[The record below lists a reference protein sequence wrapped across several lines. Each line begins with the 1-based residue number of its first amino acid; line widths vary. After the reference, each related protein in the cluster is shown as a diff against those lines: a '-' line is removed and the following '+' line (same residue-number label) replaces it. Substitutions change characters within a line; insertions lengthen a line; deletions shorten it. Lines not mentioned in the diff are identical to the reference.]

1 MDAVLDRAD
10 PPRSEQAYEAIRDMI
25 VSGRLRAG
33 ETISEVQ
40 LAEALAVS
48 RTPVREA
55 MKRLL
60 GQRLVEV
67 TPRGLRVFRPSAG
80 DVAEVYFLRAAIE
93 GAVARAAA
101 ARISAGQLAGLGRIQ
116 TESVGAAE
124 RGDVA
129 ALVELNGRFHRL
141 LAEAAG
147 SARAAAA
154 LRDLD
159 PLVAAYRRLSLL
171 SPEHQRGSVAD
182 HARLIGLLERRDG
195 PGAEALVRD
204 HIARAGRRVAE
215 AVLQMEP
222 AATGGADAA
231 EQLRNLDGLAA
242 PEPPGRGNQKQPR
255 KD

>member
-1 MDAVLDRAD
+1 MYAYLHTTMDADLAQAT
-10 PPRSEQAYEAIRDMI
+10 PPRAERAYEAIRDMI

-55 MKRLL
+55 VRRLL
-60 GQRLVEV
+60 GQGLLEI
-67 TPRGLRVFRPSAG
+67 TPRGLRVFRPGAA

-101 ARISAGQLAGLGRIQ
+101 ARISVEQLAELGRIHA
-116 TESVGAAE
+116 EGVGAAG

-147 SARAAAA
+147 SVRAAAA

-171 SPEHQRGSVAD
+171 SPEHQRASVAD
-182 HARLIGLLERRDG
+182 HARLVGLLERRDG

-222 AATGGADAA
+222 AGADADA
-231 EQLRNLDGLAA
+231 AGRQLRNLDNLAA
-242 PEPPGRGNQKQPR
+242 PAGR
-255 KD
+255 DD

>member
-1 MDAVLDRAD
+1 MHIVMDATLDQVE
-10 PPRSEQAYEAIRDMI
+10 PPRSERAYEAIRDMI
-25 VSGRLRAG
+25 VSGRLRPG
-33 ETISEVQ
+33 ETVSEVQ

-60 GQRLVEV
+60 GQGLVEA
-67 TPRGLRVFRPSAG
+67 TPRGLRVFRPTAA

-101 ARISAGQLAGLGRIQ
+101 ARISAARLAELGRIQ
-116 TESVGAAE
+116 AGGVEAAK

-141 LAEAAG
+141 VAEAAG

-171 SPEHQRGSVAD
+171 SPEHQHGSVAD
-182 HARLIGLLERRDG
+182 HARLIGLLERHDG
-195 PGAEALVRD
+195 PGAEALVRG

-222 AATGGADAA
+222 ASAGAA

-242 PEPPGRGNQKQPR
+242 TEPRGPAG
-255 KD
+255 